1 MQAFGVDAIF
11 TPENPVVSKV
21 PSVPV
26 PGHSVIGLA
35 LTE

>member
-11 TPENPVVSKV
+11 TPANPVVSKV
-21 PSVPV
+21 PSAH
-26 PGHSVIGLA
+26 GHSVIGLA